1 MHLTYMALRGNPGG
15 EVPVLIAQLK
25 ALKKQDATELCYR
38 DLNFDDAVGVQ
49 LCEALRYAHAHGGLT
64 KVKTLDLERN
74 ELGDGFI
81 TSFVALLDEGGLAGV
96 EKLVLSR
103 NAISEQ
109 GMQELAAAVTRGGLP
124 SCTILY
130 LDNNPGSGKRGY
142 RKVGEALKQRKK

>member
-1 MHLTYMALRGNPGG
+1 MVWNWFSVVVPRLANKRRAPKQKGRALEDLVDVNDMLDRMRDDIEKNKRRVTGVFKAMDKNGNGQ
-15 EVPVLIAQLK
+15 I
-25 ALKKQDATELCYR
+25 
-38 DLNFDDAVGVQ
+38 
-49 LCEALRYAHAHGGLT
+49 
-64 KVKTLDLERN
+64 ERN

>member
-1 MHLTYMALRGNPGG
+1 MSSRSFNLGSQWSEER
-15 EVPVLIAQLK
+15 I
-25 ALKKQDATELCYR
+25 KKQIAV
-38 DLNFDDAVGVQ
+38 FDDDGDGKLNPVEWKRAF
-49 LCEALRYAHAHGGLT
+49 ALLGSLPERVGGL
-64 KVKTLDLERN
+64 LN
-74 ELGDGFI
+74 GFI

>member
-81 TSFVALLDEGGLAGV
+81 TSFVALLDDT
-96 EKLVLSR
+96 
-103 NAISEQ
+103 Q
-109 GMQELAAAVTRGGLP
+109 AAAGGSKDALQLGYNGGAPRGWSG
-124 SCTILY
+124 CTAEPTVNQEEGCSIM
-130 LDNNPGSGKRGY
+130 
-142 RKVGEALKQRKK
+142 